1 MAERRLRRWL
11 AVLLGSAAL
20 LTLTTG
26 CGKRSARNAN
36 DTAPETSAHIVH
48 EDTNI
53 EIALPSGLPLTVRA
67 EWTWDEEAGPAPVV
81 LLPPGG
87 GNVSRRGT
95 RTSDGARPYDKPVDV
110 TRGLAEVL
118 AAHGFS
124 ALAWD
129 KRTCGPRNTPLCGR
143 YNTDDLDQE
152 GPRALVK
159 DLDAACQLATGDE
172 RSDGRVIIWAHGQS
186 TQVALVSECA
196 QKAEAMVLVAPVP
209 RRVDKVMVASLW
221 ARAQA
226 ARDVA
231 NKLGTEEAQER
242 ALELKNRTGSFDAM
256 FKAIENDQFLG
267 GGAGEGSPEDA
278 RVLGATLSF
287 WKAWI
292 ALTDE
297 VPGDAPS
304 PAQPWIVVLGDKDT
318 QYGPTDRK
326 RIQALGDASG
336 AQLIAV
342 PGVDHHLLVG
352 GELDPERLMP
362 IVDALHA
369 VLEGAPSS

>member
-1 MAERRLRRWL
+1 MAERRARRLALLLAATAL
-11 AVLLGSAAL
+11 AV
-20 LTLTTG
+20 G
-26 CGKRSARNAN
+26 CTKRSPRNAA
-36 DTAPETSAHIVH
+36 DTAAAPGVSVVH
-48 EDTNI
+48 EDAFV
-53 EIALPSGLPLTVRA
+53 EIALDSGLPLTVRA
-67 EWTWDEEAGPAPVV
+67 EWTWDEEGGPAPVV

-95 RTSDGARPYDKPVDV
+95 RASDGARPYDKPVDV

-118 AAHGFS
+118 AAHGFA

-129 KRTCGPRNTPLCGR
+129 KRTCGPRDTPLCAR
-143 YNTDDLDQE
+143 YNTDDLDAE

-159 DLDAACQLATGDE
+159 DLDAACTLALNDE
-172 RSDGRVIIWAHGQS
+172 RSDGRVIIWAHGQA
-186 TQVALVSECA
+186 TQVALVSACA
-196 QKAEAMVLVAPVP
+196 KKAEAMVLVAPVP

-226 ARDVA
+226 ARNAA
-231 NKLGTEEAQER
+231 NKAGTEEAQER

-256 FKAIENDQFLG
+256 FKAIEQGQF
-267 GGAGEGSPEDA
+267 PEDA

-297 VPGDAPS
+297 VPGEAPT
-304 PAQPWIVVLGDKDT
+304 PAQPWIVVLGSKDS
-318 QYGPTDRK
+318 QYGPTDRE
-326 RIQALGDASG
+326 RIQALGRVPK
-336 AQLIAV
+336 AQLIEV
-342 PGVDHHLLVG
+342 PGVDHHLLTG
-352 GELDPERLMP
+352 GALDAEPLMP

-369 VLEGAPSS
+369 ALEGAPSS

>member
-1 MAERRLRRWL
+1 VVDRRLEAGLLLLLVVAL
-11 AVLLGSAAL
+11 AA
-20 LTLTTG
+20 G
-26 CGKRSARNAN
+26 CPKRTARNAD
-36 DTAPETSAHIVH
+36 DTAPDSGAQIVH
-48 EDTNI
+48 EDAFI

-95 RTSDGARPYDKPVDV
+95 RASDGARSYDKPVDV
-110 TRGLAEVL
+110 TRGVAEML
-118 AAHGFS
+118 AAHGFA

-129 KRTCGPRNTPLCGR
+129 KRTCGPRDTPLCGR
-143 YNTDDLDQE
+143 YSTSDLDEE

-159 DLDAACQLATGDE
+159 DLDAACRLALDDE
-172 RSDGRVIIWAHGQS
+172 RGDGRVILWAHGQA

-196 QKAEAMVLVAPVP
+196 KQAEVMVLVAPVP

-226 ARDVA
+226 ARQAA
-231 NKLGTEEAQER
+231 NKAGTEEAQER
-242 ALELKNRTGSFDAM
+242 ALELKNRTASFDAM

-267 GGAGEGSPEDA
+267 GGAGSSSPEDA

-292 ALTDE
+292 ALTNE
-297 VPGDAPS
+297 VPGDAPQ
-304 PAQPWIVVLGDKDT
+304 PIQPWIVVLGQKDT

-326 RIQALGDASG
+326 RIKALGEVPKAR
-336 AQLIAV
+336 LVEI
-342 PGVDHHLLVG
+342 PGVDHHLLAG
-352 GELDPERLMP
+352 GQLDQTRLMP
-362 IVDALHA
+362 IVDALHEA
-369 VLEGAPSS
+369 LQAGPSS